1 MQARFEQLLELDLV
15 ELPDDYYD
23 DKLFFDNPDDLEE
36 KYNQLEQDNLFYIS
50 RIQEQEQYLE
60 DARDKI

>member
-50 RIQEQEQYLE
+50 RI
-60 DARDKI
+60 